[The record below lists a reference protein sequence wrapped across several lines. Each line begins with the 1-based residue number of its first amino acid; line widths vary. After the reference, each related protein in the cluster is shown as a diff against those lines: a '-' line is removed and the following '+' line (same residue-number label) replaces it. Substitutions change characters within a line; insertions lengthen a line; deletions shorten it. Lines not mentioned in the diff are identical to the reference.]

1 MLQSGRSTARRSAV
15 LVSALVLIGGAAAWG
30 ADGPKTTSPAKKGAA
45 SAAAGRDQN
54 NGGVANPLVAY
65 DRRVQALYAAAQ
77 VLRMT
82 HALGALG
89 LLKADASLSLWQ
101 DFIHK
106 LPPAESPEPS
116 NDAESEPTIPPNQLT
131 GVKDGAPLRT
141 AEEND
146 DEAWAYGYVLLKAR
160 SVPAE
165 DLQKHA
171 RKGVTYV
178 HMLENPRSYR
188 GQIIHIEGKLRRLR
202 RFESPSW
209 IWKAGVRD
217 LYEAWVSPKGNEFN
231 ALCVIITQLPS
242 GLVESEAYSPPID
255 VSFDGYFFKKYRY
268 QSVDPEKKKPVLL
281 DTPLLIGSTLRVAK
295 VEESSVDPKAE
306 LADLM
311 PLIVGIVVGTI
322 LLVGGLTWWFRRGDR
337 AVESRINAARA
348 SAFVEPSSD
357 DQESL
362 PDAQWSTEAEHDV
375 PRAPE

>member
-15 LVSALVLIGGAAAWG
+15 LVSALLLIGCATARGG
-30 ADGPKTTSPAKKGAA
+30 DGPKTNSNSPVKK
-45 SAAAGRDQN
+45 AAAGRGQN
-54 NGGVANPLVAY
+54 NGGVANALLAY
-65 DRRVQALYAAAQ
+65 DRRVQALYAVAQ
-77 VLRMT
+77 VLQMT
-82 HALGALG
+82 HPLGALG
-89 LLKADASLSLWQ
+89 LFKADASLSLWQ

-106 LPPAESPEPS
+106 LPPAESSEPS
-116 NDAESEPTIPPNQLT
+116 NDAESDPTIPPNQLT

-141 AEEND
+141 AEESD

-160 SVPAE
+160 SVPPE
-165 DLQKHA
+165 DLRKHA

-178 HMLENPRSYR
+178 HMFENPRSYR
-188 GQIIHIEGKLRRLR
+188 GQIIHIEGKLRRLQ

-209 IWKAGVRD
+209 IWKTGVRD
-217 LYEAWVSPKGNEFN
+217 LYEAWVYPKGNPLN
-231 ALCVIITQLPS
+231 ALCVVITQLPS

-268 QSVDPEKKKPVLL
+268 QSVDPEKKKPVWR
-281 DTPLLIGSTLRVAK
+281 DTPLLIGATLRIAK

-322 LLVGGLTWWFRRGDR
+322 LLIGGLTWWFRRGDR

-357 DQESL
+357 DQES
-362 PDAQWSTEAEHDV
+362 PPHAQWSTEAERDV

>member
-1 MLQSGRSTARRSAV
+1 MLQSGRSTAQRSAV
-15 LVSALVLIGGAAAWG
+15 LVSALLLIGCAAAWG
-30 ADGPKTTSPAKKGAA
+30 GDDPKTKSPVKK
-45 SAAAGRDQN
+45 AAAGRD
-54 NGGVANPLVAY
+54 NGGMANPLLAY
-65 DRRVQALYAAAQ
+65 DRRVQALYAVAQ
-77 VLRMT
+77 VLQMT
-82 HALGALG
+82 HPLGAFG

-106 LPPAESPEPS
+106 LPPPESPETVQ
-116 NDAESEPTIPPNQLT
+116 DAESDPTIPSNQLS

-217 LYEAWVSPKGNEFN
+217 LYEAWVNPRGNELN
-231 ALCVIITQLPS
+231 ALCVVITQLPP

-268 QSVDPEKKKPVLL
+268 QSVDLEKKKPVWR
-281 DTPLLIGSTLRVAK
+281 DTPLLIGSTLRVAN

-348 SAFVEPSSD
+348 GAFVEPNPD
-357 DQESL
+357 GDES
-362 PDAQWSTEAEHDV
+362 PPEAQWSTEAERDV